1 MLTSNVLAAYIGTV
15 SYHGNIYPTMHDFNL
30 LYRMFGEAIKKKAT
44 KLDIVQTSAD
54 PPPRQLWTQKVW
66 MLRLGS
72 YVLKH
77 VDQFK
82 TKKLLSE
89 IHTFI
94 LK

>member
-54 PPPRQLWTQKVW
+54 PPPQAVMDAKSLDAQTW
-66 MLRLGS
+66 
-72 YVLKH
+72 
-77 VDQFK
+77 
-82 TKKLLSE
+82 
-89 IHTFI
+89 FI
-94 LK
+94 CFEACRSIQNKETVI